1 MNVALTGRSTRNPEI
16 KKETQRLTE
25 EQEQGL
31 GILLKCFQVKAHL
44 VTVEATA
51 CSFIYHFSE
60 LETRFTSVIVARRY
74 P

>member
-16 KKETQRLTE
+16 TKKTQRLTE
-25 EQEQGL
+25 EQEQA
-31 GILLKCFQVKAHL
+31 ISLKCFQVKAHL
-44 VTVEATA
+44 VTDEATA

>member
-16 KKETQRLTE
+16 EKETQRLTE
-25 EQEQGL
+25 EQEQ

-51 CSFIYHFSE
+51 CSFIYHEF
-60 LETRFTSVIVARRY
+60 RFTNLIVARRY

>member
-16 KKETQRLTE
+16 TTETQRLTDG
-25 EQEQGL
+25 QEQA
-31 GILLKCFQVKAHL
+31 ILLESYQVKAHF

-51 CSFIYHFSE
+51 CSSIYHFSE
-60 LETRFTSVIVARRY
+60 LESTFTSLIVARRY

>member
-16 KKETQRLTE
+16 TKKTQRLTE
-25 EQEQGL
+25 EQEQA
-31 GILLKCFQVKAHL
+31 ISLKCLQVKAHL

-74 P
+74 L

>member
-16 KKETQRLTE
+16 TKKTQRLTE
-25 EQEQGL
+25 EQEQA
-31 GILLKCFQVKAHL
+31 ISLKCFQVKAHL